1 MNLLGN
7 NAVGV
12 AQLIQASIAPVFLLS
27 AVGVTLGVL
36 TNRLARIVDRS
47 RAMEERLATQ
57 PADAAALR
65 ERLAVMARR
74 ARLINVALTLCTITA
89 FLVALVVVLLFAN
102 AFLHDD
108 LSIAVATIFVASML
122 SLAGAFLAF
131 LIEVRVSTA
140 SLRIGRQ

>member
-57 PADAAALR
+57 PVDAAALR
-65 ERLAVMARR
+65 ERLSVMARR